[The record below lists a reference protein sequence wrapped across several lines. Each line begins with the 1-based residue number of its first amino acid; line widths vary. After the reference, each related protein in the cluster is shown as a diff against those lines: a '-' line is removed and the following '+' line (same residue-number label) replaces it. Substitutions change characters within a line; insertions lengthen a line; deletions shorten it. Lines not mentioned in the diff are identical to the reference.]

1 MSDVQEAVTKAKEF
15 QEQKRKPKKW
25 SEAAKQAHSE
35 RMTKYFREN
44 PEKRAELSEKIR
56 GGWTKERRKEFSK
69 RMKRVLADREVRQKI
84 SEGLKK
90 HWDSY
95 RRWKEENSKSE

>member
-1 MSDVQEAVTKAKEF
+1 MSDIQEAVAKAKEL

-25 SEAAKQAHSE
+25 SEEAKQAHSE

-56 GGWTKERRKEFSK
+56 AGWTKERRKEFSK
-69 RMKRVLADREVRQKI
+69 RMKRVLADKEVRQRI

-95 RRWKEENSKSE
+95 RRWKEENSKS